1 MSVQWGWGYAATRM
15 SHVPGRGFG
24 SCHRG
29 LPSTVYLFSSPEGSP
44 LALWPSDAISP
55 SFEHH
60 HHAAQGV
67 TPTARPPNGL
77 CLTSPAMYASGS
89 RHEAQPP
96 APLCGRVA
104 NCKLKQLTPCIAV
117 SNEQSPILS
126 TPSSLRAQIA
136 CCKLDRHSVY
146 KLRLVTPL
154 DSLETS
160 PCLWP
165 SRP

>member
-1 MSVQWGWGYAATRM
+1 MSMRRNEYGCGYERAVGVGVCGH
-15 SHVPGRGFG
+15 SHEPCAWTGVWQLSPWPTVY
-24 SCHRG
+24 G
-29 LPSTVYLFSSPEGSP
+29 LPLLFPRRVPSGP

-89 RHEAQPP
+89 RREAQPP

-104 NCKLKQLTPCIAV
+104 NCKLKQLTPRIAV

-126 TPSSLRAQIA
+126 TSSSLRAQIA
-136 CCKLDRHSVY
+136 CCKLDTLS
-146 KLRLVTPL
+146 
-154 DSLETS
+154 TS
-160 PCLWP
+160 YG
-165 SRP
+165 S

>member
-29 LPSTVYLFSSPEGSP
+29 LPSTVHLFSSPEGSP
-44 LALWPSDAISP
+44 LALRPSDAISP

-89 RHEAQPP
+89 RREAQPP

-104 NCKLKQLTPCIAV
+104 NCKLKQLTPRIAV

-126 TPSSLRAQIA
+126 TPSSLRAHIA